1 MRKRMCLFPGMAVV
15 LLFTILFAAG
25 YTTPAIGNVNTVQAA
40 TKKKDISREGKKKL
54 NKKVFRRLFTRGALF
69 KNIPY
74 LIKNISVMLKQKK
87 IHADKLLWRVM
98 SDSGMSL
105 DKEYDMAIAYLEGGS
120 TYFVHDHVK
129 AKQKFTFLHVDYSYA
144 GYSRKLDKNCY
155 LDFDRIFTVSGEV
168 KESFEKIYPECAD
181 RTFIFHNLI
190 DRKEII
196 RKAELP
202 GGFEDTYN
210 GKRILT
216 VGRLTVQKAYETAI
230 DAMKLLKDQGVN
242 VRWYVLGEGEL
253 KEQLQQKIDSL
264 GLTGDFILLGAKE
277 NPYPYY
283 KQCDIY
289 VHATGYEGKSIAI
302 QEAQILKKPILATD
316 CSGNREQIEQ
326 GIDGRLCTL
335 IPESIGDEILWMI
348 EHPKECQSYGEKAEK
363 KVLQSNKGLDEF
375 LNWMK

>member
-1 MRKRMCLFPGMAVV
+1 MQ
-15 LLFTILFAAG
+15 T
-25 YTTPAIGNVNTVQAA
+25 
-40 TKKKDISREGKKKL
+40 
-54 NKKVFRRLFTRGALF
+54 
-69 KNIPY
+69 
-74 LIKNISVMLKQKK
+74 
-87 IHADKLLWRVM
+87 KLLWRVM

-155 LDFDRIFTVSGEV
+155 LDFDRVFTVSGEV

-230 DAMKLLKDQGVN
+230 DAMKL
-242 VRWYVLGEGEL
+242 
-253 KEQLQQKIDSL
+253 
-264 GLTGDFILLGAKE
+264 
-277 NPYPYY
+277 
-283 KQCDIY
+283 
-289 VHATGYEGKSIAI
+289 
-302 QEAQILKKPILATD
+302 
-316 CSGNREQIEQ
+316 
-326 GIDGRLCTL
+326 
-335 IPESIGDEILWMI
+335 
-348 EHPKECQSYGEKAEK
+348 
-363 KVLQSNKGLDEF
+363 
-375 LNWMK
+375 

>member
-1 MRKRMCLFPGMAVV
+1 M
-15 LLFTILFAAG
+15 
-25 YTTPAIGNVNTVQAA
+25 
-40 TKKKDISREGKKKL
+40 
-54 NKKVFRRLFTRGALF
+54 
-69 KNIPY
+69 
-74 LIKNISVMLKQKK
+74 
-87 IHADKLLWRVM
+87 
-98 SDSGMSL
+98 
-105 DKEYDMAIAYLEGGS
+105 
-120 TYFVHDHVK
+120 
-129 AKQKFTFLHVDYSYA
+129 
-144 GYSRKLDKNCY
+144 
-155 LDFDRIFTVSGEV
+155 DFDRVFTVSGEV

-264 GLTGDFILLGAKE
+264 GLTGDFILLGAEE

-283 KQCDIY
+283 KQCDLY
-289 VHATGYEGKSIAI
+289 VHATRFEGKSIAV
-302 QEAQILKKPILATD
+302 QEAQVLGCAILVSD
-316 CSGNREQIEQ
+316 CSGNREQVND
-326 GIDGRLCTL
+326 GIDGSLCQL
-335 IPESIGDEILWMI
+335 SAEDISRNIKELLEDDEKCMQYRKNASRRISDNQEDEMKLF
-348 EHPKECQSYGEKAEK
+348 CCSRNGAERNT
-363 KVLQSNKGLDEF
+363 KVRYI
-375 LNWMK
+375 